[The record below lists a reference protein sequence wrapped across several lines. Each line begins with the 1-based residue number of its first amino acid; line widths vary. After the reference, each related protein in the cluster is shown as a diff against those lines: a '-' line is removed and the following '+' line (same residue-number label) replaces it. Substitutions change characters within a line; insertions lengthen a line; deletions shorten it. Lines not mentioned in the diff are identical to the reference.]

1 MAVLDK
7 ITDPFI
13 WVKEDVIPPEICD
26 EMIRRFEKYKD
37 NHSQGRIG
45 RGIDTDIKDSQD
57 LLISSWL
64 EWLDVS
70 TALTIYTRDA
80 LPEYSEHCKKTTRK
94 SFNTGEEIPLV
105 IPMPKLH
112 NTSHQIQ
119 KTPPGRGYV
128 WHSDSHMGRILT
140 YIYYLNDVEDGYT
153 EFWQGDR
160 VYPKKGKLLLFPADW
175 TYYHQGYPPKQ
186 DKYISI
192 GWASCLQTY

>member
-64 EWLDVS
+64 
-70 TALTIYTRDA
+70 
-80 LPEYSEHCKKTTRK
+80 
-94 SFNTGEEIPLV
+94 
-105 IPMPKLH
+105 
-112 NTSHQIQ
+112 
-119 KTPPGRGYV
+119 
-128 WHSDSHMGRILT
+128 
-140 YIYYLNDVEDGYT
+140 
-153 EFWQGDR
+153 
-160 VYPKKGKLLLFPADW
+160 
-175 TYYHQGYPPKQ
+175 
-186 DKYISI
+186 
-192 GWASCLQTY
+192 